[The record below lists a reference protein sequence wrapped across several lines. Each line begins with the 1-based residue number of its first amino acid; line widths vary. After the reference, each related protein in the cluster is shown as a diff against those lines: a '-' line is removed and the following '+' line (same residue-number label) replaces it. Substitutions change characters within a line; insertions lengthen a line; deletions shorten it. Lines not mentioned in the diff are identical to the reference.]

1 MNQINLHCSQVAFVL
16 ILHPKKF
23 FWEIWPQ
30 NLKFFKLAEIWYKGR
45 LLYACFDFN
54 VYFSKFFCHSYFLW
68 AILVTKSKVLQIDW
82 HVVQRYIVTYAYYGV
97 NVCFFK
103 VFVIRIFGGVIW
115 SQNLKFSKLTKI
127 WYRDQLLYTYC
138 DFNVYFF
145 KIFVSHI
152 FLGKF
157 GLKIRICPNG
167 LKFGTGVHLLYAY
180 YDFTVD
186 FFKSFVIHIVL
197 GKFGSK
203 IWCSPT

>member
-1 MNQINLHCSQVAFVL
+1 MLYRGTLLHMLIMVLMFV
-16 ILHPKKF
+16 
-23 FWEIWPQ
+23 
-30 NLKFFKLAEIWYKGR
+30 
-45 LLYACFDFN
+45 
-54 VYFSKFFCHSYFLW
+54 FSKFLSFVFL
-68 AILVTKSKVLQIDW
+68 
-82 HVVQRYIVTYAYYGV
+82 
-97 NVCFFK
+97 
-103 VFVIRIFGGVIW
+103 GGVIW

-157 GLKIRICPNG
+157 GLKIRSCPNG

-197 GKFGSK
+197 GKFDVLLLNWNLAFVY
-203 IWCSPT
+203 IINIIC